1 MFVWIKQLIENLKK
15 KIAHRKKLKKRL
27 AELKLKDPY
36 DYK

>member
-1 MFVWIKQLIENLKK
+1 MFVWLKKFIEDIKQ